1 MRRSKIVC
9 TLGPAVDSYEQLK
22 ALIEA
27 GMNVARFN
35 MSHGTHSEHEER
47 YHRVRQA
54 SGETGHAVGVLVDL
68 QGPKIRL
75 ETFAEGPVE
84 LVRGDE
90 FTITTEDVPG
100 DKSICGTT
108 YKGLPGDVSKGD
120 QILINDGNVELRVT
134 EVDGQRVKTIVIE
147 GGVISD
153 HKGINLPG
161 TAVNVPALSE
171 KDVEDLR
178 FSLRMG
184 CDMVALSFVRDADD
198 VKDVHK
204 VMDEEGRRVP
214 VIAKV
219 EKPQAVENMADVVAA
234 FDAVMVARGDL
245 AVEYP
250 LERVPM
256 VQKRL
261 IELCRRNAKP
271 VIVATQMMESMITN
285 SRPTRAEAS
294 DVANAILDGADAVM
308 LSAESSVGAYP
319 IETVKTMSKIVTAA
333 EEELLAKGLQPLVPG
348 KKPRTQGGS
357 VARAACEI
365 ADFLDGKALV
375 AFTQSGDTARR
386 LSRYRAKQPIL
397 AFTTD
402 ESTRNQ
408 LTLSWGVESFLA
420 PFVET
425 TDAMVDHVDAA
436 LLKLQRYN
444 EGDIMVIT
452 AGSPPVSPARPTWC
466 GCTTWAGRRT
476 ADAACSHMTRA
487 AFGRD
492 AGAALSTV
500 TAERSRLILTTT
512 GWCPA
517 NECPPGARGSAQCQ
531 RERNVLPCAIRRAAL
546 FSALKGAKSQSSS
559 TGSTQ
564 WTPDSSPSPVRWNVQ
579 CSATPSRST
588 VRRKVSDVRRV
599 IPFTTA
605 VTACAPRSRCTAR
618 RGRSWS
624 PVCAQPQSFTP
635 ATLAPKASSDS
646 GIAVR

>member
-35 MSHGTHSEHEER
+35 MSHGSHAEHEER

-54 SGETGHAVGVLVDL
+54 AQDTGRAVGVLADL

-120 QILINDGNVELRVT
+120 QILINDGNVELQVT
-134 EVDGQRVKTIVIE
+134 GVDGPRVQTIVIE

-161 TAVNVPALSE
+161 AAVNVPALSE
-171 KDVEDLR
+171 KDIEDLR
-178 FSLRMG
+178 FALRMG
-184 CDMVALSFVRDADD
+184 CDLVALSFVRDADD

-204 VMDEEGRRVP
+204 IMDEERRRVP

-219 EKPQAVENMADVVAA
+219 EKPQAVENMEAVAMA
-234 FDAVMVARGDL
+234 FDGVMVARGDL

-261 IELCRRNAKP
+261 IEMCRRNAKP

-319 IETVKTMSKIVTAA
+319 IETVKTMSKIVVAA
-333 EEELLAKGLQPLVPG
+333 EQELLSKGLQPLVPG
-348 KKPRTQGGS
+348 KRPRTQGGS
-357 VARAACEI
+357 IARAACEI
-365 ADFLDGKALV
+365 ADFLGGKALV

-386 LSRYRAKQPIL
+386 LSRYRAAQPIL

-402 ESTRNQ
+402 DNTRNQ
-408 LTLSWGVESFLA
+408 LALSWGVESYVV
-420 PFVET
+420 PHVSN
-425 TDAMVDHVDAA
+425 TDAMVDLVDAE
-436 LLKLQRYN
+436 LLKLGRYN
-444 EGDIMVIT
+444 KADTMIIT
-452 AGSPPVSPARPTWC
+452 AGSPPGVP
-466 GCTTWAGRRT
+466 GTTN
-476 ADAACSHMTRA
+476 M
-487 AFGRD
+487 
-492 AGAALSTV
+492 
-500 TAERSRLILTTT
+500 
-512 GWCPA
+512 
-517 NECPPGARGSAQCQ
+517 
-531 RERNVLPCAIRRAAL
+531 
-546 FSALKGAKSQSSS
+546 
-559 TGSTQ
+559 
-564 WTPDSSPSPVRWNVQ
+564 VRVHHLGGQ
-579 CSATPSRST
+579 
-588 VRRKVSDVRRV
+588 D
-599 IPFTTA
+599 
-605 VTACAPRSRCTAR
+605 
-618 RGRSWS
+618 
-624 PVCAQPQSFTP
+624 
-635 ATLAPKASSDS
+635 
-646 GIAVR
+646 

>member
-9 TLGPAVDSYEQLK
+9 TLGPAVDSHEMLV

-35 MSHGTHSEHEER
+35 FSHGSHEEHQGR
-47 YHRVRQA
+47 YDRVRGA
-54 SGETGHAVGVLVDL
+54 SAETGRAVGVLADL

-90 FTITTEDVPG
+90 FVITTEDVPG

-120 QILINDGNVELRVT
+120 QVLINDGNVELKVLD
-134 EVDGQRVKTIVIE
+134 VDGPRVRTTVVE
-147 GGVISD
+147 GGIISD

-161 TAVNVPALSE
+161 AAVNVPALSE
-171 KDVEDLR
+171 KDIDDLR
-178 FSLRMG
+178 FALRMG
-184 CDMVALSFVRDADD
+184 CDMVALSFVRNADD
-198 VKDVHK
+198 VKDVHR

-219 EKPQAVENMADVVAA
+219 EKPQAVANMRDVVMA
-234 FDAVMVARGDL
+234 FDGVMVARGDL

-250 LERVPM
+250 LEKVPM

-319 IETVKTMSKIVTAA
+319 VETVRTMSKIVAAA
-333 EEELLAKGLQPLVPG
+333 EEELLSKGLQPLVPG

-365 ADFLDGKALV
+365 ADFLGGKGLV
-375 AFTQSGDTARR
+375 AFTKSGDTARR
-386 LSRYRAKQPIL
+386 LSRYRATQPVL

-408 LTLSWGVESFLA
+408 LTLSWGVEPHLV
-420 PFVET
+420 PFVKS
-425 TDAMVDHVDAA
+425 TDEMVDQVDQE
-436 LLKLQRYN
+436 LVKLKRFN
-444 EGDIMVIT
+444 SGDIVVIT
-452 AGSPPVSPARPTWC
+452 AGSPPGVP
-466 GCTTWAGRRT
+466 GTTN
-476 ADAACSHMTRA
+476 M
-487 AFGRD
+487 
-492 AGAALSTV
+492 
-500 TAERSRLILTTT
+500 
-512 GWCPA
+512 
-517 NECPPGARGSAQCQ
+517 
-531 RERNVLPCAIRRAAL
+531 
-546 FSALKGAKSQSSS
+546 
-559 TGSTQ
+559 
-564 WTPDSSPSPVRWNVQ
+564 VRVHHL
-579 CSATPSRST
+579 
-588 VRRKVSDVRRV
+588 
-599 IPFTTA
+599 
-605 VTACAPRSRCTAR
+605 
-618 RGRSWS
+618 G
-624 PVCAQPQSFTP
+624 
-635 ATLAPKASSDS
+635 
-646 GIAVR
+646 GEHH

>member
-35 MSHGTHSEHEER
+35 FSHGTHADHEER
-47 YHRVRQA
+47 YHRVRQVC
-54 SGETGHAVGVLVDL
+54 EDTGHAVGVLADL

-120 QILINDGNVELRVT
+120 QVLINDGNVELRVV
-134 EVDGQRVKTIVIE
+134 EVDGSRVKTIVVE

-161 TAVNVPALSE
+161 AAVNVPALSE

-178 FSLRMG
+178 FALRMG
-184 CDMVALSFVRDADD
+184 CDMVALSFVRDASD

-219 EKPQAVENMADVVAA
+219 EKPQAVENMQDVVMA
-234 FDAVMVARGDL
+234 FDGVMVARGDL

-319 IETVKTMSKIVTAA
+319 IETVKTMSKIVIAA
-333 EEELLAKGLQPLVPG
+333 EEELLSKGLQPLVPG

-357 VARAACEI
+357 VARAAAEI
-365 ADFLDGKALV
+365 ADFLGGKALI
-375 AFTQSGDTARR
+375 AFTKSGDTARR
-386 LSRYRAKQPIL
+386 LSRYRAEQPIL

-402 ESTRNQ
+402 QSTRNQ

-425 TDAMVDHVDAA
+425 TDAMVELVDAE

-444 EGDIMVIT
+444 AGDVMVIT
-452 AGSPPVSPARPTWC
+452 AGSPPGVP
-466 GCTTWAGRRT
+466 GTTNMVRVHHLG
-476 ADAACSHMTRA
+476 
-487 AFGRD
+487 G
-492 AGAALSTV
+492 
-500 TAERSRLILTTT
+500 E
-512 GWCPA
+512 
-517 NECPPGARGSAQCQ
+517 ARG
-531 RERNVLPCAIRRAAL
+531 
-546 FSALKGAKSQSSS
+546 
-559 TGSTQ
+559 
-564 WTPDSSPSPVRWNVQ
+564 
-579 CSATPSRST
+579 
-588 VRRKVSDVRRV
+588 
-599 IPFTTA
+599 
-605 VTACAPRSRCTAR
+605 
-618 RGRSWS
+618 
-624 PVCAQPQSFTP
+624 
-635 ATLAPKASSDS
+635 
-646 GIAVR
+646 